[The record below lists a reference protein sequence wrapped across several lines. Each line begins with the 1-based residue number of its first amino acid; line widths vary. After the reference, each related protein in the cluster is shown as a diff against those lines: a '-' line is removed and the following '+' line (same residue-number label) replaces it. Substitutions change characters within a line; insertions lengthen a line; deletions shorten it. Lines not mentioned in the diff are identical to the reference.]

1 MDVGT
6 HSVTSMVLERYLPVE
21 KAKIKPKN
29 NIKAKQMS
37 SRLNSPK
44 KAKKVPKYQTKNFK
58 AKSDQKMPNLTYVAL
73 RNAKWQP

>member
-6 HSVTSMVLERYLPVE
+6 HSVTSMVVEGYLPVE

-29 NIKAKQMS
+29 NIKAKQKS
-37 SRLNSPK
+37 SRLNSTK
-44 KAKKVPKYQTKNFK
+44 KAKKS
-58 AKSDQKMPNLTYVAL
+58 AKTPNQKFQSQERSKMPNLTYVAL